1 MSINTD
7 SIREACEIFGK
18 KTAYFLGLTLRD
30 ADNFMAEI
38 GAALV
43 NNDAQSAGLAA
54 HSLKSIMHQAGAMEV
69 GDCGEALQDAGE
81 VGNLEEC
88 IDLYT
93 QLRPLYQESK
103 AFMEALILKC
113 EEESKSA

>member
-54 HSLKSIMHQAGAMEV
+54 
-69 GDCGEALQDAGE
+69 
-81 VGNLEEC
+81 
-88 IDLYT
+88 
-93 QLRPLYQESK
+93 R
-103 AFMEALILKC
+103 
-113 EEESKSA
+113 